1 MTTTQL
7 VTPSSSDATAQRRAA
22 GGALTLQGLS
32 KRYGDVTAVEAVDV
46 AIEPGEFLT
55 LLGPSGSGKTTTLL
69 MIAGFERPSTGD
81 VCVDGSPVTT
91 LPAHKRDIGM
101 VFQHY
106 ALFPHMTVAENVA
119 YPLRMRKT
127 PKAEI
132 RKRVEESLELV
143 HLGGYGA
150 RRPHELSGGQQQ
162 RVALARATVF
172 RPPVL
177 LMDEPLGALDKKLR
191 GDMQREIRRIH
202 RDTGTT
208 CVCVTH
214 DQEEALALS
223 DRIAVMNEGRIEQV
237 GTVREIYDRPQTLFV
252 AQFLG
257 ESNVLSG
264 TVSRT
269 FDDGRVEVTLGNGH
283 AIIGSCTV
291 PLSVGDSASV
301 VTRPERLVA
310 GTGTPTGDIAT
321 GLGFTI
327 EEAVFLGDRV
337 RCHGHFETG
346 EPCLLMLDA
355 HADTEVLGAGKGVA
369 TWRADDAVVLP
380 APRA

>member
-7 VTPSSSDATAQRRAA
+7 DISAPSASGEAPIT
-22 GGALTLQGLS
+22 GGALSLQGLS
-32 KRYGDVTAVEAVDV
+32 KRYGDVTAVETVDIT
-46 AIEPGEFLT
+46 IEPGEFLT

-69 MIAGFERPSTGD
+69 MIAGFEQPTTGD
-81 VCVDGSPVTT
+81 VCVDGSPVTR

-106 ALFPHMTVAENVA
+106 ALFPHMTVADNVA
-119 YPLRMRKT
+119 YPLKMRKV

-132 RKRVEESLELV
+132 RQRVEESLELV
-143 HLGGYGA
+143 HLSGYGG

-208 CVCVTH
+208 VVCVTH

-223 DRIAVMNEGRIEQV
+223 DRIAVMNEGRIEQI
-237 GTVREIYDRPQTLFV
+237 GAVREIYDRPQTLFV

-257 ESNVLSG
+257 ESNVLAG

-283 AIIGSCTV
+283 RIVGSCTV
-291 PLSVGDSASV
+291 PLREGEAATV
-301 VTRPERLVA
+301 VTRPERLNA
-310 GTGTPTGDIAT
+310 TAATEGDAAT
-321 GLGFTI
+321 GLSFTV
-327 EEAVFLGDRV
+327 EEAVFLGDHV
-337 RCHGHFETG
+337 RCHGRFETG
-346 EPCLLMLDA
+346 EPCLLVLDA
-355 HADTEVLGAGKGVA
+355 HADTGVLSAGRGRV
-369 TWRADDAVVLP
+369 TWLADDAVVLP
-380 APRA
+380 AAQA